1 MTASL
6 HQDWRQQPI
15 RPERI
20 MASGFL
26 ALILLGGLLLSL
38 PIASATGKSI
48 GLFNSFF
55 TATSAVCVTGLV
67 TVDTGTTLSLFG
79 QIVLL
84 LLIQTGGLGFMIFA
98 TLVMVLLGRRISLKN
113 RVMIRE
119 SMSAAT
125 LSGLI
130 RLSLWYGGMALCI
143 ELAGAAL
150 LSLRFVPL
158 YGWGKG
164 LYYSLFHA
172 VSAFCNAGFDLFGHF
187 SSLTG
192 FIHDPLVV
200 LTVSMLI
207 LLGGL
212 GFSVMFECIHCHHD
226 FRRLSLHAKLVLT
239 VSLGLL
245 VVGTLGFLLL
255 ERSNPAT
262 LGAEGMSFGDKLLN
276 AFFQSVTLRTAGFNT
291 IDLGAMRESSKLWSV
306 ILMFIGASPASTG
319 GGIKTTTFFVV
330 MLSVIATVRQR
341 QDYNYHHRRLAEGL
355 VKRALALATLALSL
369 VIMDTVVISAIEYWS
384 GGQENMVDILFEV
397 VSAFGTVGLSTGI
410 TAGLHDVAKFMLII
424 TMFCGRV
431 GLLTVSMALS
441 GGGNKAS
448 AVRYP
453 EDRMMVG

>member
-6 HQDWRQQPI
+6 HQDWRQKPI

-20 MASGFL
+20 MAGGFL

-38 PIASATGKSI
+38 PIASATGESM

-67 TVDTGTTLSLFG
+67 AVDTGTALSLFG

-187 SSLTG
+187 SSLTS
-192 FIHDPLVV
+192 FAHDPLVV

-212 GFSVMFECIHCHHD
+212 GFSVMFECIHCHRD

-255 ERSNPAT
+255 ERSNPST

-319 GGIKTTTFFVV
+319 GGVKTTTMGVLFLLV
-330 MLSVIATVRQR
+330 LSVIRGQDDVTVMKRRLPIDLMRQALSILFISLCMLLAGTMVITLFEQDERSFLDLLFESTSAMATVGVTAIGTPALHQPSKLMLMLMMYFGRVGP
-341 QDYNYHHRRLAEGL
+341 LTL
-355 VKRALALATLALSL
+355 ALALAHKQNATKNHL
-369 VIMDTVVISAIEYWS
+369 
-384 GGQENMVDILFEV
+384 
-397 VSAFGTVGLSTGI
+397 
-410 TAGLHDVAKFMLII
+410 K
-424 TMFCGRV
+424 
-431 GLLTVSMALS
+431 
-441 GGGNKAS
+441 
-448 AVRYP
+448 YP
-453 EDRMMVG
+453 EDKIMIG